1 LILPSISGWSDPPEE
16 VTPMTTKRQS
26 AFLLRLPA
34 SLKQEALDFAKDD
47 GTSLNHFISLAVAE
61 KIARIQA
68 VPGAATSAVIPP
80 IKRIS

>member
-1 LILPSISGWSDPPEE
+1 
-16 VTPMTTKRQS
+16 MTTKRQS